1 MSYQNFKNQV
11 IGKGFDVDKAY
22 GNQCWDG
29 YAYYCMYLGVPFA
42 NCTSSGYVKD
52 IWLNRHANGMDKY
65 FDEVSVMQPGDIA
78 VFKESAYTPYSHVA
92 IFDHDARDGVGGYFL
107 GQNQGCYNGAFNLTW
122 LPYSATY
129 DTAFRLKRKPAP
141 APHKIGYQAH
151 VQDIGWQ
158 SPVYDGTMAGT
169 TGKSLRMEGLRIFT
183 QDGTLVERVD
193 TYVEGKGWVTYKT
206 PGKDTVLGT
215 TGQSRALYSMRIKT
229 SKPCMFRIYRQN
241 KGWTGWGSCNGRD
254 CVNYK
259 DKLRIE
265 AILIKRV

>member
-1 MSYQNFKNQV
+1 
-11 IGKGFDVDKAY
+11 
-22 GNQCWDG
+22 
-29 YAYYCMYLGVPFA
+29 
-42 NCTSSGYVKD
+42 
-52 IWLNRHANGMDKY
+52 
-65 FDEVSVMQPGDIA
+65 
-78 VFKESAYTPYSHVA
+78 
-92 IFDHDARDGVGGYFL
+92 
-107 GQNQGCYNGAFNLTW
+107 
-122 LPYSATY
+122 
-129 DTAFRLKRKPAP
+129 
-141 APHKIGYQAH
+141 
-151 VQDIGWQ
+151 
-158 SPVYDGTMAGT
+158 MAGT
-169 TGKSLRMEGLRIFT
+169 IGKSLRMEVLRIFT

-193 TYVEGKGWVTYKT
+193 TYVEGKGWITYKT